1 MIFGAK
7 TEEQKKLKELNR
19 ECKELRKELLAA
31 KLDRK
36 QIDTQIREFREAL
49 TLGSELCHSYVDA
62 QEHFALARR
71 GVMDLMDTMG
81 QIPNEQVMKDLEE
94 LNTHLTRLYHEC
106 DTGLPPACSPPWPR
120 ASSREPASQPWRWP
134 PARSGRPG
142 T

>member
-81 QIPNEQVMKDLEE
+81 EKPKEQVKKDL
-94 LNTHLTRLYHEC
+94 
-106 DTGLPPACSPPWPR
+106 
-120 ASSREPASQPWRWP
+120 
-134 PARSGRPG
+134 
-142 T
+142 

>member
-49 TLGSELCHSYVDA
+49 TLGSELCRSYVDA
-62 QEHFALARR
+62 QDTLHWQ
-71 GVMDLMDTMG
+71 GVVSW
-81 QIPNEQVMKDLEE
+81 I
-94 LNTHLTRLYHEC
+94 
-106 DTGLPPACSPPWPR
+106 
-120 ASSREPASQPWRWP
+120 
-134 PARSGRPG
+134 
-142 T
+142 